1 MKSFLVG
8 LGIGIG
14 LGVLF
19 APTSGERTRSNI
31 RNRAGELADTA
42 RETLEQG
49 RERIRSGIS
58 SIRGSGEAATGTE
71 TTRPTGSTGTTY

>member
-19 APTSGERTRSNI
+19 APMSGEQTRNNI
-31 RNRAGELADTA
+31 RDRAGELADTA

-49 RERIRSGIS
+49 RDRVRSGIS
-58 SIRGSGEAATGTE
+58 AIRGEATGTE
-71 TTRPTGSTGTTY
+71 TARPTGGTGTSY

>member
-19 APTSGERTRSNI
+19 APRSGEQTRSNI
-31 RNRAGELADTA
+31 RERAGELADTA

-49 RERIRSGIS
+49 RERVRRGIS
-58 SIRGSGEAATGTE
+58 AIREPAEAATGTE
-71 TTRPTGSTGTTY
+71 TSRPTGGTGTTF

>member
-19 APTSGERTRSNI
+19 APVSGEQTRGNI
-31 RNRAGELADTA
+31 RNRANDLADSA

-49 RERIRSGIS
+49 RERVRRGIS
-58 SIRGSGEAATGTE
+58 AIRTPEQAATGTE
-71 TTRPTGSTGTTY
+71 TGRPGGGNTF